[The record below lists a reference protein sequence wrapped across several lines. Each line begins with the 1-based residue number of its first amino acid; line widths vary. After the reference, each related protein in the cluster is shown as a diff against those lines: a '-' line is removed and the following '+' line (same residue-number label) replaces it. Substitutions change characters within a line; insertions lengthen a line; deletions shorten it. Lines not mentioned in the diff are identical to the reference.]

1 MQLGWA
7 GLIKTVAITATLTS
21 AAWIGLAA
29 WWYDRNVGALGWLN
43 VERPERPVADAG
55 EAMPPS
61 SQGLVIPVA
70 GVRPNQLA
78 DTFTQA
84 REGGGR
90 LHDALDIMA
99 PRGTP
104 VIAAAAGR
112 VEKLFL
118 SKDGG
123 NTIYLRT
130 SDGRTIHYYAHLDA
144 YAPGLAEG
152 AAVRQRAP
160 LGTVGSTGNADPA
173 GPHLHFAVIA
183 TDPARK
189 WWEPGRAVNPYPLL
203 RGR

>member
-7 GLIKTVAITATLTS
+7 GLFKTVAITAALTS
-21 AAWIGLAA
+21 AGWIGLGA
-29 WWYDRNVGALGWLN
+29 WWYDRNVESLGWQAPA
-43 VERPERPVADAG
+43 RPAADAS
-55 EAMPPS
+55 ELPAAPTP
-61 SQGLVIPVA
+61 GLVIPVE
-70 GVRPNQLA
+70 GVRPGQLA

-84 REGGGR
+84 RSGGR
-90 LHDALDIMA
+90 AHDAIDIMA

-112 VEKLFL
+112 IEKLFL

-130 SDGRTIHYYAHLDA
+130 PEGTTIHYYAHLDA
-144 YAPGLAEG
+144 YAPGLTEG
-152 AAVRQRAP
+152 AIVRQGAP
-160 LGTVGSTGNADPA
+160 LGTVGFTGNANPA

-189 WWEPGRAVNPYPLL
+189 WWESGRTVNPYPLL